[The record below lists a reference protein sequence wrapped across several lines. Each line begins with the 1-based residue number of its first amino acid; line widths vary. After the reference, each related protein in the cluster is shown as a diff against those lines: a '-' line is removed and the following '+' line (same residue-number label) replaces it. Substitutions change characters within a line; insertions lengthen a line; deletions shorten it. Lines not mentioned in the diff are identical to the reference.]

1 MQFLR
6 TDHQARGYE
15 GRPQKGRGHQTDERN
30 KRQESSTEFPGN
42 GQLFEA
48 LLSQVDRTIQTT
60 QTAASGRNGMDL
72 RLFPSRCP
80 PCYQRR
86 ALQDPSTRVL

>member
-1 MQFLR
+1 MRFLR
-6 TDHQARGYE
+6 TDHHARGYE
-15 GRPQKGRGHQTDERN
+15 GRRQKGRGHQTDESI

-48 LLSQVDRTIQTT
+48 LLSQVDETIRTT

-72 RLFPSRCP
+72 GLFPSRCLRRH
-80 PCYQRR
+80 QRR

>member
-1 MQFLR
+1 M
-6 TDHQARGYE
+6 T
-15 GRPQKGRGHQTDERN
+15 KGRGHQTDEST
-30 KRQESSTEFPGN
+30 KGQESSAEFPGN

-48 LLSQVDRTIQTT
+48 LLSQVDELTIQTT

-72 RLFPSRCP
+72 GLFPSRCLR
-80 PCYQRR
+80 CHQRR